1 MNERAFIAL
10 GSVNLLN
17 MIFKPRVVTPLISIA
32 VACYCLYDTFC
43 EIKEKGGES

>member
-17 MIFKPRVVTPLISIA
+17 MIFKPRVAIFEHVYTHYKQA
-32 VACYCLYDTFC
+32 V
-43 EIKEKGGES
+43 

>member
-17 MIFKPRVVTPLISIA
+17 MIFKPRVVTVLISIA
-32 VACYCLYDTFC
+32 FACYCLYDTFC
-43 EIKEKGGES
+43 EITEKGW